1 MNELWVAPHEG
12 FFSRKAGQRVAIR
25 FRPDAALQ
33 KKSPHTV
40 QLHGGS
46 LDCSAGSAS

>member
-1 MNELWVAPHEG
+1 MDELSFAPHEG
-12 FFSRKAGQRVAIR
+12 FFSRKASQRVAIR

-33 KKSPHTV
+33 KKSPQTV

-46 LDCSAGSAS
+46 FGLQFG